1 MSNQSVL
8 VFPGQGAQTVGMGRD
23 LAEAA
28 PEIRELFTRADELL
42 GIPLTQIIFEG
53 PESALV
59 DTSVQQPALVL
70 VSLAA
75 LKAVELKAGHSL
87 EPAAAA
93 GLSLGEYAALAAVG
107 ALSFGDALKLVRR
120 RGELMKMASERTPGG
135 MAVVLQLDVDKIEA
149 ACKQAAA
156 ETNAVVSICNFN
168 GGGQIV
174 MGGTLNALDRAMA
187 LCKEAGA
194 RRCMKLPVAGAFH
207 TALMQPAADGLKDVL
222 ASTEIRRAKAPVYA
236 NYSAQPVQ
244 EPTEI
249 RAALERQ
256 LTSPV
261 RWEETVQNLGAQGL
275 THFLEL
281 GAGKTVSNMIKKIA
295 PDAQA
300 RSVSTWAE
308 ASAEEEVSA

>member
-261 RWEETVQNLGAQGL
+261 RWEETVQNLVAQGL